1 MPGAGTRNKVDA
13 HKQAVT
19 MDVGGIAR
27 YLQEMYGQK
36 LVAHMAGIDDPK
48 RVGKWAQRDQ
58 APRAGA
64 EQRLRAAFQITHLLL
79 DHDSDHVVRAWFI
92 GMNPQLD
99 DEAPADAIRAGQ
111 LKEALAAAKAFV
123 SGG

>member
-1 MPGAGTRNKVDA
+1 MPGAVAKSKVEA

-19 MDVGGIAR
+19 MDVAGSAR

-48 RVGKWAQRDQ
+48 RVGKWAQREQ
-58 APRAGA
+58 APRSGA
-64 EQRLRAAFQITHLLL
+64 EQRLRAAYQITHLLL
-79 DHDSDHVVRAWFI
+79 AHDSDHVVRAWFI